1 MICFYGR
8 VNAFNGKKAG
18 Y

>member
-8 VNAFNGKKAG
+8 VNAFNGK
-18 Y
+18 